1 MWTDFFEKEVAENK
15 MSYELLTSLFFAK
28 FIWLVDMGPQHVQHI
43 SVNVMGKA
51 SFVYLFI

>member
-51 SFVYLFI
+51 SFVCLFI